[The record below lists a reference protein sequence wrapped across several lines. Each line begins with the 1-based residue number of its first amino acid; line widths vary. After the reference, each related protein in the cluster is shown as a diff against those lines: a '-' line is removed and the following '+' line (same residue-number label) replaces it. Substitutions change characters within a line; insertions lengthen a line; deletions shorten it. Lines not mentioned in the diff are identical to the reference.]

1 MVKRFIL
8 AVMMFAFGQAHAVLQ
23 IEITEGA
30 ENALPIA
37 IVPFNDRGLN
47 CSMGQVC
54 ANELITQVVNQDL
67 QRSGRFKITPRNQLV
82 ATPSNAQAIRFSQW
96 KNANVE
102 NLVIGQVERLG
113 NGQYQ
118 VDVRLFD
125 VLRQKQIEGQRWVVS
140 QDRLRELSHKIS
152 DLIYENLLGVKGVFS
167 TKVAYITVNK
177 EQGQKKYVL
186 EVADS
191 DGFNPQPILTSLDP
205 LLSPSWSPD
214 GRQIAYVSFEQQK
227 SEVYLQSVE
236 TGQREKLAS
245 FKGLNGAPAWSPDG
259 RKLAL
264 TLSRDGNAEIYV
276 MDIATRK
283 LERITRHWAI
293 DTEPTWMPDGRSLL
307 FTSDRSG
314 QPQIYEKKLGQ
325 RGVTRLTFTG
335 KYNAHPSVSPD
346 GKKVAVVHGADGN
359 FHVALLE
366 RDTGD
371 MYIISDTF
379 LDESPTFSA
388 NGDMIIYA
396 TTYRNRGVL
405 SVLSVDGKVSQRLS
419 GPSGDVREPAWGP
432 ILE

>member
-1 MVKRFIL
+1 MKRFIL
-8 AVMMFAFGQAHAVLQ
+8 ALCMFAWGQAYAVLQ

-37 IVPFNDRGLN
+37 IVPFHDRGLN
-47 CSMGQVC
+47 CQSGTVC
-54 ANELITQVVNQDL
+54 ANELLTQIVNQDL
-67 QRSGRFKITPRNQLV
+67 LRSGRFKVTPRTQLV
-82 ATPSNAQAIRFSQW
+82 ATPSNAQAIRFAQW
-96 KNANVE
+96 KNSNVE
-102 NLVIGQVERLG
+102 NLVLGQVQRLA

-125 VLRQKQIEGQRWVVS
+125 VLRQKQVEGQRWVVD
-140 QDRLRELSHKIS
+140 QTRLRELAHKIS
-152 DLIYENLLGVKGVFS
+152 DLIYEKLLGVQGVFS

-177 EQGQKKYVL
+177 EQDKKKYVL
-186 EVADS
+186 EVSDS

-236 TGQREKLAS
+236 TGQREKIAS

-314 QPQIYEKKLGQ
+314 QPQIYEKVLGEN
-325 RGVTRLTFTG
+325 GVKRLTFTG
-335 KYNAHPSVSPD
+335 KYNAHSSVSPD
-346 GKKVAVVHGADGN
+346 GKKIAVVHGAEGN
-359 FHVALLE
+359 FHIALLE
-366 RDTGD
+366 KDTGD
-371 MYIISDTF
+371 MFIVSDTF

>member
-8 AVMMFAFGQAHAVLQ
+8 AVMMFVFGQAHAVLQ

>member
-125 VLRQKQIEGQRWVVS
+125 VLRQKQVEGQRWVVS